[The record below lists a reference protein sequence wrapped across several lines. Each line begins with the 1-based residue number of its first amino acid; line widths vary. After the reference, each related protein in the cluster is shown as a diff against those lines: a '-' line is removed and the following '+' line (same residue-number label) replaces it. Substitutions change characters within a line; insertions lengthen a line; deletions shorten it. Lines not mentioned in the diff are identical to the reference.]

1 MKLKPLAWDSRFFK
15 IKIAS
20 LSLQRK
26 EDLEHLSEM
35 SVKAK
40 GRGFRLLY
48 VFSPFALS
56 GTGIFL
62 PAGGRKVDE
71 KVVYRM
77 PLQRGHKTEL
87 PLISVLPYKKTA
99 ADKMLVGLELQ
110 SGVYSRF
117 KCDRGF
123 RTSDYK
129 RLYTLWIQKS
139 VRKEIADAVLVSISP
154 AGRLTGFVTLK
165 KKKDEAV
172 IDLIGVDK
180 KSRGKGLGA
189 ALVREAKAWALSKKA
204 RFLSVATQKEN
215 EPACGL
221 YEKMGFTRHSS
232 TFVYHFWL

>member
-1 MKLKPLAWDSRFFK
+1 MKLTPLAWDSKFFK
-15 IKIAS
+15 IKIAC
-20 LSLQRK
+20 LSLQDK
-26 EDLEHLSEM
+26 EDSQQLSEILN
-35 SVKAK
+35 KAQK
-40 GRGFRLLY
+40 QGFRLLY

-56 GTGIFL
+56 KPEKIL

-77 PLQRGHKTEL
+77 PVRGGQTEL
-87 PLISVLPYKKTA
+87 PLIPVLPYKKTA
-99 ADKMLVGLELQ
+99 ADKTLVDLALQ

-117 KCDRGF
+117 KCDPGF
-123 RTSDYK
+123 RAADYK

-139 VRKEIADAVLVSISP
+139 VRKEIADAVLVSVSP
-154 AGRLTGFVTLK
+154 AGKPTGFVTLK

-189 ALVREAKAWALSKKA
+189 ALVREAQAWAASKKA

-215 EPACGL
+215 APACGL
-221 YEKMGFTRHSS
+221 YKKMGFTEYSS